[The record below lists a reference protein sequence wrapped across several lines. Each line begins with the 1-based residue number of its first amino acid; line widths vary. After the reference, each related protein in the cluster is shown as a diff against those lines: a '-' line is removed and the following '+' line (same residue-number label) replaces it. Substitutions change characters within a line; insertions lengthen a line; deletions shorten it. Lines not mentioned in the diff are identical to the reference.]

1 MPYCVKCGVELND
14 SEKKCP
20 LCKTKVYHPD
30 LPSTDG
36 KTPYPPY
43 VKEHEPVV
51 NKTGTLFILT
61 VLYLTSIIFLT
72 ITNLNTGS
80 HLSWA
85 RYPVGGL
92 TLLYIF
98 FVLPLWFRKP
108 KKLILAGVDFIAI
121 GLYLLWINSFIGGN
135 WFLTFALPA
144 TGGLAIVVITF
155 LALMQYF
162 RISKL
167 FIIGGAIMSLGGY
180 TILLEYLINV
190 TFKDSNKFIWSL
202 YPLIFCFM
210 LGIALIVIEIHKPL
224 KDALA
229 KKFFV

>member
-1 MPYCVKCGVELND
+1 MPYCVNCGVELNA

-20 LCKTKVYHPD
+20 LCETKVYHPD
-30 LPSTDG
+30 LPSLDG

-51 NKTGTLFILT
+51 NKTGTIFIFT
-61 VLYLTSIIFLT
+61 VLYLTLIITLI
-72 ITNLNTGS
+72 ITNLNTAP

-92 TLLYIF
+92 TLLYLI
-98 FVLPLWFRKP
+98 FVLPLWFKKP
-108 KKLILAGVDFIAI
+108 EKIIFIGIDFIGIA
-121 GLYLLWINSFIGGN
+121 LYLLWMNSFLGGS

-144 TGGLAIVVITF
+144 TAGLALIVLTIV
-155 LALMQYF
+155 ALLKYLKK
-162 RISKL
+162 RKL
-167 FIIGGAIMSLGGY
+167 FILGGAIIAFGGY
-180 TILLEYLINV
+180 IVLIEYLINV
-190 TFKDSNKFIWSL
+190 TFKDTNKFLWAL

-210 LGIALIVIEIHKPL
+210 LGIALIFIGFHKPL
-224 KDALA
+224 RDALE